1 MFLFKFHTVSVETP
15 AVILLYTP
23 LKCEG
28 IEPFLF
34 FSYFHIIKCH
44 ALQLWDYDHL
54 HFNLKAAIWY
64 S

>member
-44 ALQLWDYDHL
+44 ALQL
-54 HFNLKAAIWY
+54 
-64 S
+64 